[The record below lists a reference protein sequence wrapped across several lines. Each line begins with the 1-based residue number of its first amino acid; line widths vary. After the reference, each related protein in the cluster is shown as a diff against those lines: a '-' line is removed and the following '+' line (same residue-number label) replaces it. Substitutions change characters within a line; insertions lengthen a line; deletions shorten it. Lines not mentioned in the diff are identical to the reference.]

1 MIKKLFLILPLVIT
15 SYAFAQE
22 AENSSEVEEVIT
34 VGSQIKGASITGALP
49 VTVLSADDIDAI
61 ATSDGDELINNLVEQ
76 GLNFFNEAE
85 QISGGVNAARG
96 DVGAYN
102 LRSMGV
108 GNTLV
113 LLNGRRMVNNAGYQT
128 EKIGDDYVPTMT
140 VNSNL
145 IPTNALSRLEV
156 LKDGASAI
164 YGADAVAGV
173 INNVLQTDYE
183 GLRISA
189 KVSGYDH
196 FAANDTDLKIKYG
209 TYFNEGR
216 TNINVS
222 LSHRDREKIDLTEDD
237 KWANADYRRLIPEG
251 SPWAGDSSF
260 NNQYTYGMMQLDL
273 NSIYGN
279 FDKAGSSKN
288 RDQVYGW
295 TDEDGETQ
303 LFPLGSPQCSN
314 SGAVDTGMGSC
325 LVPDTN
331 YYYSPSEAG
340 RQYRGDMDR
349 TNLFIFINHEMNN
362 GMEMFAEIGR
372 YESNS
377 LKKDNNGS
385 FTAGI
390 IAVPS
395 DYYWFSQLPS
405 ALDFETTKSVRIDGW
420 RPVTMGRTTR
430 VNKEDYRY
438 LLGLRGIT
446 ESNWS
451 WESAVLYSRAKAN
464 DVTSGRVSFP
474 KLYASLNDSSANAFN
489 LFDPN
494 PATNNA
500 ESITQDVYRKDS
512 SRLAS
517 FDFKVSNPDVYQLPA
532 GSVGM
537 LVGFEYRKE
546 SYEDNR
552 DPLLDGTI
560 LLPGTS
566 RTNTYPFRSA
576 TMGSSAT
583 GDTIGNKKVRS
594 AFIEFQVPI
603 TDKLNAQLASRV
615 ESFSD
620 SKSAAVYKLAL
631 GYDLNDSIKL
641 RGSTSTAFRAPN
653 LVQVNQKEVAR
664 TGTRDDMLMEYISKE
679 NGQSVPTSGDID
691 GRYTVLRY
699 AQGAEDLK
707 PEESTN
713 TSFGFVLT
721 PTMVEGLT
729 ITVDTWSIEK
739 ENTIALFGRNNH
751 IIADLLARI
760 RGGSDCS
767 AGNPAVIRNDA
778 SNLNS
783 DEKELFTDLGLCPVG
798 KVDYVADEYLNLA
811 TREVEGTDVAIYY
824 DFETNIGDFSIS
836 LVSTFTD
843 TFYQTPTG
851 DFSALADA
859 VASGELPAYAA
870 PIGFGDLNGTDV
882 GAVEQ
887 KDRLKVSYRRGDYR
901 ASLSAL
907 RIGELADSGEQSAG
921 FMYLIPSMTTAD
933 LSISKNIELG
943 GNKGRVKFV
952 VKNIADERAPL
963 ADGYNGF
970 FSDVHSD
977 MGRNYYLDLRV
988 DF

>member
-22 AENSSEVEEVIT
+22 ADNLSEVEEVIT

-128 EKIGDDYVPTMT
+128 EKIGDDFVPTMT

-237 KWANADYRRLIPEG
+237 KWANADYRRFIPEG

-325 LVPDTN
+325 LVPDTT

-631 GYDLNDSIKL
+631 GYDLNDSVKL

-783 DEKELFTDLGLCPVG
+783 AEKELFTDLGLCPVG

>member
-1 MIKKLFLILPLVIT
+1 MVIT

-128 EKIGDDYVPTMT
+128 EKIGDDFVPTMT

-196 FAANDTDLKIKYG
+196 FAANDTDLKVKYG

-222 LSHRDREKIDLTEDD
+222 LSHRDRQKIDLTEDD
-237 KWANADYRRLIPEG
+237 KWANADYRRFIPEG

-279 FDKAGSSKN
+279 YDKEGSSKN

-325 LVPDTN
+325 LVPDTT

-631 GYDLNDSIKL
+631 GYDLNDSVKL

-778 SNLNS
+778 SNLDS

>member
-1 MIKKLFLILPLVIT
+1 MLKKIFLIFPLVIT

-128 EKIGDDYVPTMT
+128 EKIGDDFVPTMT

-196 FAANDTDLKIKYG
+196 FAANDTDLKVKYG

-222 LSHRDREKIDLTEDD
+222 LSHRDRQKIDLTEDD
-237 KWANADYRRLIPEG
+237 KWANADYRRFIPEG

-279 FDKAGSSKN
+279 YDKAGSSKN
-288 RDQVYGW
+288 VDQVYGW
-295 TDEDGETQ
+295 TDNDGETQ
-303 LFPLGSPQCSN
+303 LFPTGSPQCSN

-325 LVPDTN
+325 LVPDTT

-405 ALDFETTKSVRIDGW
+405 ALEFETTKTVRIDGW

-438 LLGLRGIT
+438 LLGLRGVT

-500 ESITQDVYRKDS
+500 DSITQDVYRKDS

-517 FDFKVSNPDVYQLPA
+517 FDFKVSNPEVYQLPA

-664 TGTRDDMLMEYISKE
+664 TGTRDDMLMEYISTE
-679 NGQSVPTSGDID
+679 NGQSVPDSGDID

-699 AQGAEDLK
+699 AQGAEDLR

-767 AGNPAVIRNDA
+767 VGNPAVIRNDA

-783 DEKELFTDLGLCPVG
+783 AEKELFTDLGLCPVG

-970 FSDVHSD
+970 FSDIHSD

>member
-1 MIKKLFLILPLVIT
+1 
-15 SYAFAQE
+15 
-22 AENSSEVEEVIT
+22 
-34 VGSQIKGASITGALP
+34 
-49 VTVLSADDIDAI
+49 
-61 ATSDGDELINNLVEQ
+61 
-76 GLNFFNEAE
+76 
-85 QISGGVNAARG
+85 
-96 DVGAYN
+96 
-102 LRSMGV
+102 
-108 GNTLV
+108 
-113 LLNGRRMVNNAGYQT
+113 
-128 EKIGDDYVPTMT
+128 
-140 VNSNL
+140 
-145 IPTNALSRLEV
+145 
-156 LKDGASAI
+156 
-164 YGADAVAGV
+164 
-173 INNVLQTDYE
+173 
-183 GLRISA
+183 
-189 KVSGYDH
+189 
-196 FAANDTDLKIKYG
+196 
-209 TYFNEGR
+209 
-216 TNINVS
+216 
-222 LSHRDREKIDLTEDD
+222 
-237 KWANADYRRLIPEG
+237 
-251 SPWAGDSSF
+251 
-260 NNQYTYGMMQLDL
+260 
-273 NSIYGN
+273 
-279 FDKAGSSKN
+279 
-288 RDQVYGW
+288 
-295 TDEDGETQ
+295 
-303 LFPLGSPQCSN
+303 
-314 SGAVDTGMGSC
+314 
-325 LVPDTN
+325 
-331 YYYSPSEAG
+331 
-340 RQYRGDMDR
+340 
-349 TNLFIFINHEMNN
+349 
-362 GMEMFAEIGR
+362 
-372 YESNS
+372 
-377 LKKDNNGS
+377 
-385 FTAGI
+385 
-390 IAVPS
+390 
-395 DYYWFSQLPS
+395 
-405 ALDFETTKSVRIDGW
+405 
-420 RPVTMGRTTR
+420 
-430 VNKEDYRY
+430 
-438 LLGLRGIT
+438 
-446 ESNWS
+446 
-451 WESAVLYSRAKAN
+451 
-464 DVTSGRVSFP
+464 
-474 KLYASLNDSSANAFN
+474 
-489 LFDPN
+489 
-494 PATNNA
+494 
-500 ESITQDVYRKDS
+500 
-512 SRLAS
+512 
-517 FDFKVSNPDVYQLPA
+517 
-532 GSVGM
+532 
-537 LVGFEYRKE
+537 
-546 SYEDNR
+546 
-552 DPLLDGTI
+552 
-560 LLPGTS
+560 
-566 RTNTYPFRSA
+566 
-576 TMGSSAT
+576 MGSSAT

-594 AFIEFQVPI
+594 AFIEFQVPV

-664 TGTRDDMLMEYISKE
+664 TGTRDDMLMEYISTE

-699 AQGAEDLK
+699 AQGAKDLK

-783 DEKELFTDLGLCPVG
+783 DEKELFTNLGLCPVG

-851 DFSALADA
+851 DFSELADA

>member
-1 MIKKLFLILPLVIT
+1 
-15 SYAFAQE
+15 
-22 AENSSEVEEVIT
+22 
-34 VGSQIKGASITGALP
+34 
-49 VTVLSADDIDAI
+49 
-61 ATSDGDELINNLVEQ
+61 
-76 GLNFFNEAE
+76 
-85 QISGGVNAARG
+85 
-96 DVGAYN
+96 
-102 LRSMGV
+102 
-108 GNTLV
+108 
-113 LLNGRRMVNNAGYQT
+113 
-128 EKIGDDYVPTMT
+128 
-140 VNSNL
+140 
-145 IPTNALSRLEV
+145 
-156 LKDGASAI
+156 
-164 YGADAVAGV
+164 
-173 INNVLQTDYE
+173 
-183 GLRISA
+183 
-189 KVSGYDH
+189 
-196 FAANDTDLKIKYG
+196 
-209 TYFNEGR
+209 
-216 TNINVS
+216 
-222 LSHRDREKIDLTEDD
+222 
-237 KWANADYRRLIPEG
+237 
-251 SPWAGDSSF
+251 
-260 NNQYTYGMMQLDL
+260 
-273 NSIYGN
+273 
-279 FDKAGSSKN
+279 
-288 RDQVYGW
+288 
-295 TDEDGETQ
+295 
-303 LFPLGSPQCSN
+303 
-314 SGAVDTGMGSC
+314 
-325 LVPDTN
+325 
-331 YYYSPSEAG
+331 
-340 RQYRGDMDR
+340 
-349 TNLFIFINHEMNN
+349 
-362 GMEMFAEIGR
+362 
-372 YESNS
+372 
-377 LKKDNNGS
+377 
-385 FTAGI
+385 
-390 IAVPS
+390 
-395 DYYWFSQLPS
+395 
-405 ALDFETTKSVRIDGW
+405 
-420 RPVTMGRTTR
+420 
-430 VNKEDYRY
+430 
-438 LLGLRGIT
+438 
-446 ESNWS
+446 
-451 WESAVLYSRAKAN
+451 
-464 DVTSGRVSFP
+464 
-474 KLYASLNDSSANAFN
+474 
-489 LFDPN
+489 
-494 PATNNA
+494 
-500 ESITQDVYRKDS
+500 
-512 SRLAS
+512 
-517 FDFKVSNPDVYQLPA
+517 
-532 GSVGM
+532 M

-641 RGSTSTAFRAPN
+641 RGSASTAFRAPN

-751 IIADLLARI
+751 IIADLLVSI

-783 DEKELFTDLGLCPVG
+783 AEKELFTNLGLCPVG
-798 KVDYVADEYLNLA
+798 MVDYVADEYLNLA

-851 DFSALADA
+851 DFSALADS

-887 KDRLKVSYRRGDYR
+887 KDRIKVSYRRGDYR

>member
-128 EKIGDDYVPTMT
+128 EKIGDDFVPTMT

-237 KWANADYRRLIPEG
+237 KWANADYRRFIPEG

-325 LVPDTN
+325 LVPDTT

-405 ALDFETTKSVRIDGW
+405 ALDFETTRSVRIDGW

-631 GYDLNDSIKL
+631 GYDLNDSVKL

-783 DEKELFTDLGLCPVG
+783 AEKELFTDLGLCPVG

>member
-1 MIKKLFLILPLVIT
+1 MVIT

-128 EKIGDDYVPTMT
+128 EKIGDDFVPTMT

-237 KWANADYRRLIPEG
+237 KWANADYRRFIPEG

-325 LVPDTN
+325 LVPDTT

-631 GYDLNDSIKL
+631 GYDLNDSVKL

-721 PTMVEGLT
+721 PTMVEGLM

-783 DEKELFTDLGLCPVG
+783 AEKELFTDLGLCPVG

>member
-1 MIKKLFLILPLVIT
+1 MLKKIFLIFPLVIT
-15 SYAFAQE
+15 TYTFAQDE
-22 AENSSEVEEVIT
+22 TVEEVIT

-128 EKIGDDYVPTMT
+128 EKIGDDFVPTMT

-183 GLRISA
+183 GLRVSA

-209 TYFNEGR
+209 TFLNEGR
-216 TNINVS
+216 TNINFS
-222 LSHRDREKIDLTEDD
+222 LSHRDREKIDLTEDE
-237 KWANADYRRLIPEG
+237 KWANADYRRFIPED

-260 NNQYTYGMMQLDL
+260 NNRYTYGMPQIDF
-273 NSIYGN
+273 SG
-279 FDKAGSSKN
+279 K
-288 RDQVYGW
+288 YGW
-295 TDEDGETQ
+295 TDSAGESQ
-303 LFPLGSPQCSN
+303 LFPTGSAECSN
-314 SGAVDTGMGSC
+314 SGAIDTGMGSC
-325 LVPDTN
+325 LVPDTT

-349 TNLFIFINHEMNN
+349 TNLFIFINHEMRN

-390 IAVPS
+390 INIPA
-395 DYYWFSQLPS
+395 DYYWFSQLPES
-405 ALDFETTKSVRIDGW
+405 SGISSNTKSVRIDGW

-438 LLGLRGIT
+438 LLGLRGVT

-451 WESAVLYSRAKAN
+451 WESAILYSRAKAN

-474 KLYASLNDSSANAFN
+474 KFEASLNDPSNGAFN
-489 LFDPN
+489 IFDPN
-494 PATNNA
+494 PETNNSA
-500 ESITQDVYRKDS
+500 AILSDVYRKDT

-517 FDFKVSNPDVYQLPA
+517 YDFKISNPAVYELPA
-532 GSVGM
+532 GDVGM

-560 LLPGTS
+560 RLSGTS
-566 RTNTYPFRSA
+566 ITNTYPFRSA
-576 TMGSSAT
+576 VMGSSAT

-594 AFIEFQVPI
+594 AFIEFQVPV
-603 TDKLNAQLASRV
+603 TEKLNAQIASRV

-620 SKSAAVYKLAL
+620 SKSAAVYKIAL

-641 RGSTSTAFRAPN
+641 RGSTSTAFRAP
-653 LVQVNQKEVAR
+653 
-664 TGTRDDMLMEYISKE
+664 T
-679 NGQSVPTSGDID
+679 
-691 GRYTVLRY
+691 
-699 AQGAEDLK
+699 
-707 PEESTN
+707 
-713 TSFGFVLT
+713 
-721 PTMVEGLT
+721 
-729 ITVDTWSIEK
+729 
-739 ENTIALFGRNNH
+739 
-751 IIADLLARI
+751 
-760 RGGSDCS
+760 
-767 AGNPAVIRNDA
+767 
-778 SNLNS
+778 
-783 DEKELFTDLGLCPVG
+783 
-798 KVDYVADEYLNLA
+798 
-811 TREVEGTDVAIYY
+811 
-824 DFETNIGDFSIS
+824 
-836 LVSTFTD
+836 
-843 TFYQTPTG
+843 
-851 DFSALADA
+851 
-859 VASGELPAYAA
+859 
-870 PIGFGDLNGTDV
+870 
-882 GAVEQ
+882 
-887 KDRLKVSYRRGDYR
+887 
-901 ASLSAL
+901 
-907 RIGELADSGEQSAG
+907 
-921 FMYLIPSMTTAD
+921 
-933 LSISKNIELG
+933 
-943 GNKGRVKFV
+943 
-952 VKNIADERAPL
+952 
-963 ADGYNGF
+963 
-970 FSDVHSD
+970 
-977 MGRNYYLDLRV
+977 
-988 DF
+988 

>member
-1 MIKKLFLILPLVIT
+1 MYKNLFLLFPLVIST
-15 SYAFAQE
+15 FTFAQDE
-22 AENSSEVEEVIT
+22 SASADADVEEVIT
-34 VGSQIKGASITGALP
+34 VGSQIKGAKITGALP
-49 VTVLSADDIDAI
+49 VTILSADDIDAI

-76 GLNFFNEAE
+76 GFNFFNESE

-128 EKIGDDYVPTMT
+128 EKIGDDFVPTMT

-156 LKDGASAI
+156 LKDGASSI

-173 INNVLQTDYE
+173 VNNVLQTDYE

-189 KVSGYDH
+189 KLSGYDH
-196 FAANDTDLKIKYG
+196 FAAEDTDLKIKYG
-209 TYFNEGR
+209 TFLNEGK
-216 TNINVS
+216 TNINFS
-222 LSHRDREKIDLTEDD
+222 LSHRDRQSIALTEDE
-237 KWANADYRRLIPEG
+237 KWANQDYRRLIPAD

-260 NNQYTYGMMQLDL
+260 RNQYTYGMPQIDFR
-273 NSIYGN
+273 GT
-279 FDKAGSSKN
+279 F
-288 RDQVYGW
+288 GW
-295 TDEDGETQ
+295 TDSRGESQ
-303 LFPLGSPQCSN
+303 LFPTGSAECSN

-331 YYYSPSEAG
+331 YYYNPSETG
-340 RQYRGDMDR
+340 RQYRGDMER
-349 TNLFIFINHEMNN
+349 TNLFIFVNHEMDN

-390 IAVPS
+390 IDLPA
-395 DYYWFSQLPS
+395 DYYWFSQLPDSTGIS
-405 ALDFETTKSVRIDGW
+405 ANSREVRIDGW
-420 RPVTMGRTTR
+420 RPATMGRTTR

-438 LLGLRGIT
+438 LLGFRGVT

-451 WESAVLYSRAKAN
+451 WETAVLYTKAQAN

-474 KLYASLNDSSANAFN
+474 KFLASVNDSSANAFN
-489 LFDPN
+489 IFDPD
-494 PATNNA
+494 PTTNNS
-500 ESITQDVYRKDS
+500 ESIFQDV
-512 SRLAS
+512 SRNDTSFLSS
-517 FDFKVSNPDVYQLPA
+517 FDYKISNPEVFELPA

-546 SYEDNR
+546 SYVDDR

-560 LLPGTS
+560 RLSGTS
-566 RTNTYPFRSA
+566 VTNTYPFRSA

-583 GDTIGNKKVRS
+583 GDTSGNKTVKS
-594 AFIEFQVPI
+594 AFVEFQVPI
-603 TDKLNAQLASRV
+603 TDRLNAQIASRT

-620 SKSAAVYKLAL
+620 SISATVGKLAL
-631 GYDLNDSIKL
+631 GYDATDWLKL
-641 RGSTSTAFRAPN
+641 RASTSTAFRAPN

-664 TGTRDDMLMEYISKE
+664 TGTRNDMLNQYVRIE
-679 NGQSVPTSGDID
+679 NGLSVLTSGDLD
-691 GRYTVLRY
+691 GSYTILRY
-699 AQGAEDLK
+699 AEGAKDLK

-713 TSFGFVLT
+713 TSWGFVLT
-721 PTMVEGLT
+721 PPMIEGLT
-729 ITVDTWSIEK
+729 ITLDTWSIEK

-751 IIADLLARI
+751 VIADLLARI
-760 RGGSDCS
+760 RGGTDCS
-767 AGNPAVIRNDA
+767 AGNPAVVRLDA
-778 SNLNS
+778 SNL
-783 DEKELFTDLGLCPVG
+783 DAGELALFANLGLCPVG

-811 TREVEGTDVAIYY
+811 TRTVEGTDLAIYY
-824 DFETNIGDFSIS
+824 DFETRIGEFSITF
-836 LVSTFTD
+836 VSSMTD
-843 TFYQTPTG
+843 KFYQTPTG
-851 DFSALADA
+851 NFNALGAA
-859 VASGELPAYAA
+859 VASGELPAYSGLR
-870 PIGFGDLNGTDV
+870 GFGDLNGTDA
-882 GAVEQ
+882 GALEQ
-887 KDRLKVSYRRGDYR
+887 KDRLAVRFKRGDYR

-907 RIGELADSGEQSAG
+907 RIGELKDSGEQSAG
-921 FMYLIPSMTTAD
+921 FMYLIPSMMTAD
-933 LSISKNIELG
+933 LSVSKNINVG
-943 GNKGRVKFV
+943 DNKARIKFV

-963 ADGYNGF
+963 ADGYNGY
-970 FSDVHSD
+970 FSDIHSD

>member
-128 EKIGDDYVPTMT
+128 EKIGDDFVPTMT

-183 GLRISA
+183 GLRVSA

-196 FAANDTDLKIKYG
+196 FAANDTDLKVKYG

-237 KWANADYRRLIPEG
+237 KWANADYRRFIPEG

-279 FDKAGSSKN
+279 YDKAGSSKN

-295 TDEDGETQ
+295 TDNDGETQ
-303 LFPLGSPQCSN
+303 LFPTGSPQCSN

-405 ALDFETTKSVRIDGW
+405 ALEFETTKSVRIDGW

-438 LLGLRGIT
+438 LLGLRGVT

-500 ESITQDVYRKDS
+500 DSITQDVYRKDS

-517 FDFKVSNPDVYQLPA
+517 FDFKVSNPEVYQLPA

-594 AFIEFQVPI
+594 AFIEFQVPV

-664 TGTRDDMLMEYISKE
+664 TGTRDDMLMEYISTE

-851 DFSALADA
+851 DFSALADS

-887 KDRLKVSYRRGDYR
+887 KDRIKVSYRRGDYR

>member
-128 EKIGDDYVPTMT
+128 EKIGDDFVPTMT

-237 KWANADYRRLIPEG
+237 KWANADYRRFIPEG

-279 FDKAGSSKN
+279 FDKAGSSNN

-325 LVPDTN
+325 LVPDTT

-631 GYDLNDSIKL
+631 GYDLNDSVKL

-783 DEKELFTDLGLCPVG
+783 AEKELFTDLGLCPVG

>member
-1 MIKKLFLILPLVIT
+1 MLKKIFLIFPLVIT
-15 SYAFAQE
+15 TYTFAQDE
-22 AENSSEVEEVIT
+22 TVEEVIT

-128 EKIGDDYVPTMT
+128 EKIGDDFVPTMT

-183 GLRISA
+183 GLRVSA

-209 TYFNEGR
+209 TFLNEGR
-216 TNINVS
+216 TNINFS
-222 LSHRDREKIDLTEDD
+222 LSHRDREKIDLTEDE
-237 KWANADYRRLIPEG
+237 KWANADYRRFIPED

-260 NNQYTYGMMQLDL
+260 NNRYTYGMPQIDF
-273 NSIYGN
+273 SG
-279 FDKAGSSKN
+279 K
-288 RDQVYGW
+288 YGW
-295 TDEDGETQ
+295 TDSAGESQ
-303 LFPLGSPQCSN
+303 LFPTGSAECSN
-314 SGAVDTGMGSC
+314 SGAIDTGMGSC
-325 LVPDTN
+325 LVPDTT

-349 TNLFIFINHEMNN
+349 TNLFIFINHEMRN

-390 IAVPS
+390 INIPA
-395 DYYWFSQLPS
+395 DYYWFSQLPES
-405 ALDFETTKSVRIDGW
+405 SGISSNTKSVRIDGW

-438 LLGLRGIT
+438 LLGLRGVT

-451 WESAVLYSRAKAN
+451 WESAILYSRAKAN

-474 KLYASLNDSSANAFN
+474 KFEASLNDPSNGAFN
-489 LFDPN
+489 IFDPN
-494 PATNNA
+494 PETNNSA
-500 ESITQDVYRKDS
+500 AILSDVYRKDT

-517 FDFKVSNPDVYQLPA
+517 YDFKISNPAVYELPA
-532 GSVGM
+532 GDVGM

-560 LLPGTS
+560 RLSGTS
-566 RTNTYPFRSA
+566 ITNTYPFRSA
-576 TMGSSAT
+576 VMGSSAT

-594 AFIEFQVPI
+594 AFIEFQVPV
-603 TDKLNAQLASRV
+603 TEKLNAQIASRV

-620 SKSAAVYKLAL
+620 SKSAAVYKIAL

-664 TGTRDDMLMEYISKE
+664 TGTRDDMLMEYISTE
-679 NGQSVPTSGDID
+679 NGQSVPTSGEID

-707 PEESTN
+707 PEESKN

-721 PTMVEGLT
+721 PAMVEGLT

-778 SNLNS
+778 SNL
-783 DEKELFTDLGLCPVG
+783 DEDETALFTNLGLCPVG

-811 TREVEGTDVAIYY
+811 TREVEGTDIAIYY

-851 DFSALADA
+851 EFSALSVA

-887 KDRLKVSYRRGDYR
+887 KDRLKISYRNGDYR

-933 LSISKNIELG
+933 LSISKNVELG

-977 MGRNYYLDLRV
+977 MGRNYYLELRV
-988 DF
+988 DL

>member
-1 MIKKLFLILPLVIT
+1 
-15 SYAFAQE
+15 
-22 AENSSEVEEVIT
+22 
-34 VGSQIKGASITGALP
+34 
-49 VTVLSADDIDAI
+49 
-61 ATSDGDELINNLVEQ
+61 
-76 GLNFFNEAE
+76 
-85 QISGGVNAARG
+85 
-96 DVGAYN
+96 
-102 LRSMGV
+102 
-108 GNTLV
+108 
-113 LLNGRRMVNNAGYQT
+113 
-128 EKIGDDYVPTMT
+128 
-140 VNSNL
+140 
-145 IPTNALSRLEV
+145 
-156 LKDGASAI
+156 
-164 YGADAVAGV
+164 
-173 INNVLQTDYE
+173 
-183 GLRISA
+183 
-189 KVSGYDH
+189 
-196 FAANDTDLKIKYG
+196 
-209 TYFNEGR
+209 
-216 TNINVS
+216 
-222 LSHRDREKIDLTEDD
+222 
-237 KWANADYRRLIPEG
+237 
-251 SPWAGDSSF
+251 
-260 NNQYTYGMMQLDL
+260 
-273 NSIYGN
+273 
-279 FDKAGSSKN
+279 
-288 RDQVYGW
+288 
-295 TDEDGETQ
+295 
-303 LFPLGSPQCSN
+303 
-314 SGAVDTGMGSC
+314 
-325 LVPDTN
+325 
-331 YYYSPSEAG
+331 
-340 RQYRGDMDR
+340 
-349 TNLFIFINHEMNN
+349 
-362 GMEMFAEIGR
+362 
-372 YESNS
+372 
-377 LKKDNNGS
+377 
-385 FTAGI
+385 
-390 IAVPS
+390 
-395 DYYWFSQLPS
+395 
-405 ALDFETTKSVRIDGW
+405 
-420 RPVTMGRTTR
+420 MGRTTR

-631 GYDLNDSIKL
+631 GYDLNDSVKL

-783 DEKELFTDLGLCPVG
+783 AEKELFTDLGLCPVG

>member
-1 MIKKLFLILPLVIT
+1 
-15 SYAFAQE
+15 
-22 AENSSEVEEVIT
+22 
-34 VGSQIKGASITGALP
+34 
-49 VTVLSADDIDAI
+49 
-61 ATSDGDELINNLVEQ
+61 
-76 GLNFFNEAE
+76 
-85 QISGGVNAARG
+85 
-96 DVGAYN
+96 
-102 LRSMGV
+102 MGV

-128 EKIGDDYVPTMT
+128 EKIGDDFVPTMT

-237 KWANADYRRLIPEG
+237 KWANADYRRFIPEG

-325 LVPDTN
+325 LVPDTT

-631 GYDLNDSIKL
+631 GYDLNDSVKL

-783 DEKELFTDLGLCPVG
+783 AEKELFTDLGLCPVG

>member
-1 MIKKLFLILPLVIT
+1 
-15 SYAFAQE
+15 
-22 AENSSEVEEVIT
+22 
-34 VGSQIKGASITGALP
+34 
-49 VTVLSADDIDAI
+49 
-61 ATSDGDELINNLVEQ
+61 
-76 GLNFFNEAE
+76 
-85 QISGGVNAARG
+85 
-96 DVGAYN
+96 
-102 LRSMGV
+102 
-108 GNTLV
+108 
-113 LLNGRRMVNNAGYQT
+113 MVNNAGYQT
-128 EKIGDDYVPTMT
+128 EKIGDDFVPTMT

-237 KWANADYRRLIPEG
+237 KWANADYRRFIPEG

-325 LVPDTN
+325 LVPDTT

-631 GYDLNDSIKL
+631 GYDLNDSVKL

-783 DEKELFTDLGLCPVG
+783 AEKELFTDLGLCPVG

>member
-1 MIKKLFLILPLVIT
+1 MANVYKLFRGLNMFKKLFLIFPLVIT
-15 SYAFAQE
+15 TYTFAQDE
-22 AENSSEVEEVIT
+22 SVEEVVT
-34 VGSQIKGASITGALP
+34 VGSQIKGATITGALP
-49 VTVLSADDIDAI
+49 VTVLSADDIEAI

-128 EKIGDDYVPTMT
+128 EKIGDDFVPTMT

-183 GLRISA
+183 GLRVSA
-189 KVSGYDH
+189 KVNGYDH

-209 TYFNEGR
+209 TYLNEGR

-222 LSHRDREKIDLTEDD
+222 LSHRDREKIDLTEDE
-237 KWANADYRRLIPEG
+237 KWANADYRRLIPED

-260 NNQYTYGMMQLDL
+260 NNRYTYGMPQIDFT
-273 NSIYGN
+273 G
-279 FDKAGSSKN
+279 K
-288 RDQVYGW
+288 YGW
-295 TDEDGETQ
+295 TDSAGESQ
-303 LFPLGSPQCSN
+303 LFPTGSPECSN
-314 SGAVDTGMGSC
+314 SGAIDTGMGSC

-340 RQYRGDMDR
+340 RQYRGDMQR
-349 TNLFIFINHEMNN
+349 TNLFIFINHEMKN
-362 GMEMFAEIGR
+362 GNEMFAEIGR
-372 YESNS
+372 YESDS
-377 LKKDNNGS
+377 VKKDNNGS

-390 IAVPS
+390 INIPA
-395 DYYWFSQLPS
+395 DYYWFSQLPES
-405 ALDFETTKSVRIDGW
+405 SGISSNTNSVRIDGW

-430 VNKEDYRY
+430 VNKDDYRF
-438 LLGLRGIT
+438 LLGFRGVT
-446 ESNWS
+446 QSNWS
-451 WESAVLYSRAKAN
+451 WETAVLYSKAKAM

-474 KLYASLNDSSANAFN
+474 KFEASLNDPSSGAFN
-489 LFDPN
+489 IFDPN
-494 PATNNA
+494 PATNNSA
-500 ESITQDVYRKDS
+500 AILSDVFRKDT

-517 FDFKVSNPDVYQLPA
+517 IDYKISNPEVFELPA
-532 GSVGM
+532 GPVGM
-537 LVGFEYRKE
+537 LVGFEERKE
-546 SYEDNR
+546 SYTDDR

-560 LLPGTS
+560 RLSGVST
-566 RTNTYPFRSA
+566 TNTYPFRSA
-576 TMGSSAT
+576 VMGSSAT
-583 GDTIGNKKVRS
+583 GDTTGNKRVRS
-594 AFIEFQVPI
+594 AFIEFQVPL
-603 TDKLNAQLASRV
+603 TDKLNAQFAQRI
-615 ESFSD
+615 EQFSD
-620 SKSAAVYKLAL
+620 SDSASVGKIAL
-631 GYDLNDSIKL
+631 GYDANDWLKL
-641 RGSTSTAFRAPN
+641 RASASTAFRAPN

-664 TGTRDDMLMEYISKE
+664 TGSRNDMLNQYVRIE
-679 NGQSVPTSGDID
+679 NGLSVPTSGDLD
-691 GRYTVLRY
+691 GNYTILRY
-699 AQGAEDLK
+699 AQGAENLK

-713 TSFGFVLT
+713 SSFGFVLT
-721 PTMVEGLT
+721 PPSVEGLT

-751 IIADLLARI
+751 VIADLLARI

-778 SNLNS
+778 SNL
-783 DEKELFTDLGLCPVG
+783 DEDEVALFTNLGLCPVG
-798 KVDYVADEYLNLA
+798 KVDYVNDEYLNLA

-851 DFSALADA
+851 EFSALAEA
-859 VASGELPAYAA
+859 VSSGELPAYAS
-870 PIGFGDLNGTDV
+870 PIGFGDINGTDV

-887 KDRLKVSYRRGDYR
+887 KDRLQVSYKKGDYR
-901 ASLSAL
+901 ASLSVL
-907 RIGELADSGEQSAG
+907 RIGELADSGETSAG

-933 LSISKNIELG
+933 LSISKNVELG

-963 ADGYNGF
+963 ADGYNGY

>member
-1 MIKKLFLILPLVIT
+1 
-15 SYAFAQE
+15 
-22 AENSSEVEEVIT
+22 
-34 VGSQIKGASITGALP
+34 GALP

-128 EKIGDDYVPTMT
+128 EKIGDDFVPTMT

-183 GLRISA
+183 GLRVSA

-196 FAANDTDLKIKYG
+196 FAANDTDLKVKYG

-237 KWANADYRRLIPEG
+237 KWANADYRRFIPEG

-279 FDKAGSSKN
+279 YDKAGSSKN

-295 TDEDGETQ
+295 TDNDGETQ
-303 LFPLGSPQCSN
+303 LFPTGSPQCSN

-405 ALDFETTKSVRIDGW
+405 ALEFETTKSVRIDGW

-438 LLGLRGIT
+438 LLGLRGVT

-500 ESITQDVYRKDS
+500 DSITQDVYRKDS

-517 FDFKVSNPDVYQLPA
+517 FDFKVSNPEVYQLPA

-594 AFIEFQVPI
+594 AFIEFQVPV

-664 TGTRDDMLMEYISKE
+664 TGTRDDMLMEYISTE

-851 DFSALADA
+851 DFSALADS

-887 KDRLKVSYRRGDYR
+887 KDRIKVSYRRGDYR

>member
-1 MIKKLFLILPLVIT
+1 MFKKLLLVFPLVISFHSFT
-15 SYAFAQE
+15 QE
-22 AENSSEVEEVIT
+22 AAADNEVEEVIT

-49 VTVLSADDIDAI
+49 VTVLDADDIDAI

-76 GLNFFNEAE
+76 GFNYFNEAE

-128 EKIGDDYVPTMT
+128 EKIGDDFVPTMT

-173 INNVLQTDYE
+173 VNNVLQTDYE
-183 GLRISA
+183 GLRLSA

-196 FAANDTDLKIKYG
+196 FAAQDTDLKLKYG
-209 TYFNEGR
+209 TFLNNGR

-222 LSHRDREKIDLTEDD
+222 LSYRDREKIDLTEDE
-237 KWANADYRRLIPEG
+237 KWANADYRRLIPED

-260 NNQYTYGMMQLDL
+260 NNRYTYGMPQIDFT
-273 NSIYGN
+273 GK
-279 FDKAGSSKN
+279 F
-288 RDQVYGW
+288 GW
-295 TDEDGETQ
+295 TDSSGESQ
-303 LFPLGSPQCSN
+303 LFPTGSPECSN
-314 SGAVDTGMGSC
+314 SGAIDTGMGSC

-340 RQYRGDMDR
+340 RQYRGDMER

-362 GMEMFAEIGR
+362 GNEMFAEIGR
-372 YESNS
+372 YESDS
-377 LKKDNNGS
+377 VKRDNNGS

-390 IAVPS
+390 ISIPA
-395 DYYWFSQLPS
+395 DYYWFSQLPESSGIS
-405 ALDFETTKSVRIDGW
+405 ANTKSVRIDGW

-430 VNKEDYRY
+430 VNKDDYRF
-438 LLGLRGIT
+438 LLGFRGIT
-446 ESNWS
+446 QSNWS
-451 WESAVLYSRAKAN
+451 WETAVLFSKAKAM
-464 DVTSGRVSFP
+464 DITSGRVSFP
-474 KLYASLNDSSANAFN
+474 KFRDSLNDPTSGAFN
-489 LFDPN
+489 IFDPN
-494 PATNNA
+494 PATNNSA
-500 ESITQDVYRKDS
+500 SILSDVYRKDT

-517 FDFKVSNPDVYQLPA
+517 IDYKISNPEVFELPA
-532 GSVGM
+532 GPVGM

-546 SYEDNR
+546 SYTDDR

-560 LLPGTS
+560 LLSGTS
-566 RTNTYPFRSA
+566 MTNTYPFRSA
-576 TMGSSAT
+576 VMGSSAT
-583 GDTIGNKKVRS
+583 GDTTGNKRVRS
-594 AFIEFQVPI
+594 AFLEFQVPI
-603 TDKLNAQLASRV
+603 TDKLNAQVAQRI
-615 ESFSD
+615 EQFSD
-620 SKSAAVYKLAL
+620 SESASVGKIAL
-631 GYDLNDSIKL
+631 GYDATDWLKL
-641 RGSTSTAFRAPN
+641 RASASTAFRAPN

-664 TGTRDDMLMEYISKE
+664 TGSRNDMLNQYVRIE
-679 NGQSVPTSGDID
+679 NGLSVLTSGDLD
-691 GRYTVLRY
+691 GNYTVLRY

-713 TSFGFVLT
+713 TSWGFVLT
-721 PTMVEGLT
+721 PTNIEGLT
-729 ITVDTWSIEK
+729 ITVDAWSIEK

-767 AGNPAVIRNDA
+767 AGNPAVIRLDA
-778 SNLNS
+778 SNLDAS
-783 DEKELFTDLGLCPVG
+783 ELALFDNLGLCPVG
-798 KVDYVADEYLNLA
+798 KVDYVNDEYLNLA
-811 TREVEGTDVAIYY
+811 TREVEGTDIAIYY
-824 DFETNIGDFSIS
+824 DFETSIGDFEIS
-836 LVSTFTD
+836 LVSSLTD
-843 TFYQTPTG
+843 VFYQTPTG
-851 DFSALADA
+851 EFSALAEA
-859 VASGELPAYAA
+859 VASGELPAYAS
-870 PIGFGDLNGTDV
+870 PIGFGDINGTDV
-882 GAVEQ
+882 GAIEQ
-887 KDRLKVSYRRGDYR
+887 KDRLKISYRRGDYR

-907 RIGELADSGEQSAG
+907 RIGDFRDSGETSAG
-921 FMYLIPSMTTAD
+921 FMYHIPSMTTAD

-943 GNKGRVKFV
+943 GNKARVKFV

-963 ADGYNGF
+963 ADGYNGY
-970 FSDVHSD
+970 FSDAHSD

>member
-15 SYAFAQE
+15 SYAFAQK

-128 EKIGDDYVPTMT
+128 EKIGDDFVPTMT

-237 KWANADYRRLIPEG
+237 KWANADYRRFIPEG

-325 LVPDTN
+325 LVPDTT

-631 GYDLNDSIKL
+631 GYDLNDSVKL

-783 DEKELFTDLGLCPVG
+783 AEKELFTDLGLCPVG

>member
-1 MIKKLFLILPLVIT
+1 
-15 SYAFAQE
+15 
-22 AENSSEVEEVIT
+22 
-34 VGSQIKGASITGALP
+34 
-49 VTVLSADDIDAI
+49 
-61 ATSDGDELINNLVEQ
+61 
-76 GLNFFNEAE
+76 
-85 QISGGVNAARG
+85 
-96 DVGAYN
+96 
-102 LRSMGV
+102 
-108 GNTLV
+108 
-113 LLNGRRMVNNAGYQT
+113 
-128 EKIGDDYVPTMT
+128 
-140 VNSNL
+140 
-145 IPTNALSRLEV
+145 

-237 KWANADYRRLIPEG
+237 KWANADYRRFIPEG

-325 LVPDTN
+325 LVPDTT

-631 GYDLNDSIKL
+631 GYDLNDSVKL

-783 DEKELFTDLGLCPVG
+783 AEKELFTDLGLCPVG